1 VRRTTA
7 WTGLLLAAVL
17 ALTVAPAGAQAPV
30 APAPPGPPAPAAP
43 SPPPGGP
50 WQLTFDEGFDGA
62 ALDGARWVQYEGAQ
76 NAEDLNHFSP
86 DDVQVAGGLLRLG
99 LQRREVGGKPY
110 TSGGMGTHGKF
121 NQAFGRWEV
130 RARAPRGQ
138 GLAPYVA
145 LWPDGP
151 GAGWPPEVDLF
162 GCPAE
167 PRTEA
172 TFASITGAPEAPVTQ
187 ELAAAVDCAGDF
199 HTYAVEWTP
208 DALRWSVDGVEQG
221 AITQDVPTTPMAVAM
236 GLTAGGCDDP
246 VTGCPADDTALPAF
260 FEVDWVRVW
269 RLDDPAAPQPSAV
282 FTAPPVAVAG
292 DPLADITAALEE
304 AGVAAG
310 TGATPAA
317 PEAAQPAPPSP
328 VPSPSPSADPSPAPE
343 SVTALPV
350 LATTGL
356 PGFLVLALAVLSFLG
371 GLALVLWGRSLPAR
385 PGLG

>member
-1 VRRTTA
+1 MGVGRRVRGVRRWGA
-7 WTGLLLAAVL
+7 MAGAGLLLAGLL
-17 ALTVAPAGAQAPV
+17 AL
-30 APAPPGPPAPAAP
+30 PAAP
-43 SPPPGGP
+43 ARAQSPPETPPGGP
-50 WQLTFDEGFDGA
+50 WQLTFDEQFDGA

-76 NAEDLNHFSP
+76 NAEDLNYFSP
-86 DDVQVAGGLLRLG
+86 EDVQVDGGILRVG
-99 LQRREVGGKPY
+99 LQRREAGGKPF

-130 RARAPRGQ
+130 RAKAPRGT

-172 TFASITGAPEAPVTQ
+172 VFASISGAVEAPVTQ
-187 ELAAAVDCAGDF
+187 ELSAEVDCAGDF

-208 DALRWSVDGVEQG
+208 DALRWFVDGVEQG
-221 AITQDVPTTPMAVAM
+221 AVTEDVPTGPMAVAM
-236 GLTAGGCDDP
+236 GLTAGGCADP
-246 VTGCPADDTALPAF
+246 ITGCPADDTPLPAF

-269 RLDDPAAPQPSAV
+269 RLDDPSAPQPSAV
-282 FTAPPVAVAG
+282 FTAPPPAVAG

-304 AGVAAG
+304 AGA
-310 TGATPAA
+310 GATPGATPSTAA
-317 PEAAQPAPPSP
+317 AAQPTPAEPSP
-328 VPSPSPSADPSPAPE
+328 TPSPTPTPTAE

-356 PGFLVLALAVLSFLG
+356 PGFLVMALAVLSLLG
-371 GLALVLWGRSLPAR
+371 GMALVVWGRSLPVGTG
-385 PGLG
+385 PG